1 MTLAEKIQSQV
12 DKYTAQK
19 LDLEAKLANV
29 EKRLLGLLALSNRVK
44 FIPPDEQETIIEL
57 LS

>member
-19 LDLEAKLANV
+19 LDLEAKLAIV
-29 EKRLLGLLALSNRVK
+29 EKRLVGLQKLSSRARL
-44 FIPPDEQETIIEL
+44 IPQDEQDAIVEL

>member
-29 EKRLLGLLALSNRVK
+29 EKRLAGLRKLSARAS
-44 FIPPDEQETIIEL
+44 FIPQDEQDAIVEL

>member
-1 MTLAEKIQSQV
+1 MTLAEKIQSQI
-12 DKYTAQK
+12 DRYTAAK

-29 EKRLLGLLALSNRVK
+29 EKRLIDLQKLSARVR
-44 FIPPDEQETIIEL
+44 FIPQDKQDAIFEL

>member
-29 EKRLLGLLALSNRVK
+29 EKRLVGLRKLSARAS
-44 FIPPDEQETIIEL
+44 FIPQDEQDAIVEL